1 MPDQSIKL
9 KHFEDIPNLYYVFEK
24 AQTYKADLCLQR
36 FSRIVKTII
45 LISVHTTNQIIHRC
59 KLVMRRISGSHSF

>member
-24 AQTYKADLCLQR
+24 PKLTK
-36 FSRIVKTII
+36 
-45 LISVHTTNQIIHRC
+45 LIFVSNA
-59 KLVMRRISGSHSF
+59 SPG

>member
-24 AQTYKADLCLQR
+24 LPTYKADLRFQH

-45 LISVHTTNQIIHRC
+45 LISVNTTN
-59 KLVMRRISGSHSF
+59 